1 MSNLAASATSSA
13 SAALMAHRANTP
25 VNPKTRAALQE
36 FESVLI
42 GEMVNTMFS
51 TVETN
56 EMFGGGQGE
65 EVFRSLM
72 GQEMGREIARR
83 GGLGL
88 SPVLMNE
95 MIRMQGG
102 QQ

>member
-13 SAALMAHRANTP
+13 SAALMASRANTP
-25 VNPKTRAALQE
+25 VNPKTQAALQE
-36 FESVLI
+36 FEAVLI
-42 GEMVNTMFS
+42 GEMVNTMLS
-51 TVETN
+51 TVETDK
-56 EMFGGGQGE
+56 MFGGGQGE

-88 SPVLMNE
+88 TPTLMNE

-102 QQ
+102 Q

>member
-13 SAALMAHRANTP
+13 SAALMANRASAP
-25 VNPKTRAALQE
+25 VNPRTQAALQE

-51 TVETN
+51 TVETDK
-56 EMFGGGQGE
+56 MFGGGQGE

-88 SPVLMNE
+88 TPALMNE
-95 MIRMQGG
+95 MIRMQGS
-102 QQ
+102 Q

>member
-1 MSNLAASATSSA
+1 MNSLASSVASMASASM
-13 SAALMAHRANTP
+13 LANRP
-25 VNPKTRAALQE
+25 DVPADPKTKAALQE

-51 TVETN
+51 TVETDS
-56 EMFGGGQGE
+56 MFGGGQAE
-65 EVFRSLM
+65 EIYRSMM

-88 SPVLMNE
+88 TPALMSE
-95 MIRMQGG
+95 MIRLQGG
-102 QQ
+102 Q

>member
-1 MSNLAASATSSA
+1 MDMLVSSAAAKASAT
-13 SAALMAHRANTP
+13 LMAGRPQPAAD
-25 VNPKTRAALQE
+25 PKTRAAIQE
-36 FESVLI
+36 FESILI

-51 TVETN
+51 MVETD
-56 EMFGGGQGE
+56 EMFGGGAGE

-88 SPVLMNE
+88 SPILMNE

>member
-1 MSNLAASATSSA
+1 MNALASSPAATASAS
-13 SAALMAHRANTP
+13 LMAGRP
-25 VNPKTRAALQE
+25 VPTASPQTRAALEE

-51 TVETN
+51 TVETDS
-56 EMFGGGQGE
+56 MFGGGQAE
-65 EVFRSLM
+65 EVYRSMM

-88 SPVLMNE
+88 TPALLNE
-95 MIRMQGG
+95 VIRMQGA
-102 QQ
+102 Q